1 MLVIGLTGGIATG
14 KSTASRE
21 FKALGVPVI
30 DADEIARTALEPGQA
45 PYTMV
50 VKHFGASVLSQ
61 DQTIDRAKLGGIIFN
76 DTGKRQLLNRCTH
89 PYVRRQ
95 IIQQLVSL
103 YVRGHSMCVLDV
115 PLLFESGMD
124 RMCAKTL
131 VVSCSAEQQAERLIQ
146 RNQLSTEAAQA
157 RIAAQ
162 MPMQEKEQRAT
173 RVLDNRKSRDEL
185 AAQVRQVVR
194 DWRPSALRTLASLAA
209 PLGALVGLV
218 CARASWG
225 LPTLCACSL
234 WMVGSWC
241 LF

>member
-14 KSTASRE
+14 KSTASSE

-45 PYTMV
+45 PYAMV
-50 VKHFGASVLSQ
+50 LKYFGASVLNE

-76 DTGKRQLLNRCTH
+76 DNDKRQLLNRCTH

-95 IIQQLVSL
+95 IIQQLLSL
-103 YVRGHSMCVLDV
+103 YVRGHPMCVLDV

-124 RMCAKTL
+124 RMCGKTL
-131 VVSCSAEQQAERLIQ
+131 VVSCSPEQQAERLIQ
-146 RNQLSTEAAQA
+146 RNQLSVQAAQA

-162 MPMQEKEQRAT
+162 MPLQEKEQRAT
-173 RVLDNRKSRDEL
+173 QVLDNQKSRDEL
-185 AAQVRQVVR
+185 CAQVRQVVR

-218 CARASWG
+218 CVRASWG
-225 LPTLCACSL
+225 LPTFCACSL

-241 LF
+241 FF